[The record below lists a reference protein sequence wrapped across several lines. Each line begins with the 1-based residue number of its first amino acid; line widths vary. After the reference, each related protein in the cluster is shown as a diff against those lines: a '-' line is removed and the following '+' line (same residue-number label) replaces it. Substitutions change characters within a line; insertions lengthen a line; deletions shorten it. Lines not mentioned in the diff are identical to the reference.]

1 MSEALTCLVIGLGW
15 PDVNS
20 RDHPVIDG
28 LVAIKTDQ
36 RGILKHS

>member
-15 PDVNS
+15 PDENS

-28 LVAIKTDQ
+28 LVAIETDQ
-36 RGILKHS
+36 RGILKNL